1 MSKNGRVAFL
11 ERAGSKVMDVIRYDG
26 RVAVITG
33 AGGGLGRS
41 YALYLAERGAK
52 IVVNDLGGSTDGK
65 GNDVKAADAVV
76 AQIRALGAEAV
87 ASYDSVATAQGGARI
102 IQAALDAFGT
112 VDIVINNAGILRDS
126 SMVKM
131 TAENFD
137 ILIDVH
143 LKGAFYVTQP
153 AFRVMKD
160 KGYGRVVYTASGAG
174 VFGNFGQAN
183 YAAAKMGLVGL
194 SSVTA
199 IEGAKY
205 NIKSNVITPIAR
217 TRLTEDLMG
226 PTGDMFAPEFITP
239 MVAYLVS
246 EGCEFSHEIFNVGA
260 GRYSRIFI
268 ASAPGWN
275 APKGTTPAVED
286 IRDHLA
292 AICSTEGYKVPVT
305 ASDA

>member
-1 MSKNGRVAFL
+1 MS
-11 ERAGSKVMDVIRYDG
+11 SIRYDG

-52 IVVNDLGGSTDGK
+52 VVVNDLGGSTDGH
-65 GNDVKAADAVV
+65 GNNSAAADKVV
-76 AQIRALGAEAV
+76 SEIEANGGEAV
-87 ASYDSVATAQGGARI
+87 ANYDSVASAAGGARI
-102 IQAALDAFGT
+102 ISTAMDAFGS
-112 VDIVINNAGILRDS
+112 VDIVINNAGILRDA

-131 TAENFD
+131 SSESFD
-137 ILIDVH
+137 MLIDVH

-153 AFRVMKD
+153 AFRIMKEN
-160 KGYGRVVYTASGAG
+160 GYGRVVYTASAAG

-194 SSVTA
+194 SNVTA

-226 PTGDMFAPEFITP
+226 ALGDMFAPEFIAP
-239 MVAYLVS
+239 MVAYLAS
-246 EGCEFSHEIFNVGA
+246 EQCEYSHEIFNVGA

-268 ASAPGWN
+268 GSAPGWN
-275 APKGTTPAVED
+275 APPGTTPSVED
-286 IRDHLA
+286 IRDKLA
-292 AICSTEGYKVPVT
+292 QISSTEGFKIPAS

>member
-1 MSKNGRVAFL
+1 MA
-11 ERAGSKVMDVIRYDG
+11 DIRYDD

-52 IVVNDLGGSTDGK
+52 VVVNDLGGGTDGQ
-65 GNDVKAADAVV
+65 GNDTRAADTVV
-76 AQIRALGAEAV
+76 KEVQALGSEAV
-87 ASYDSVATAQGGARI
+87 ASYESVSSARGGELI
-102 IQAALDAFGT
+102 IQTAMETFGR

-126 SMVKM
+126 SLAKM
-131 TAENFD
+131 SADNFD
-137 ILIDVH
+137 ALIDVH

-153 AFRVMKD
+153 AFKFMKES
-160 KGYGRVVYTASGAG
+160 GYGRVVYTASGAG
-174 VFGNFGQAN
+174 LFGNFGQAN

-217 TRLTEDLMG
+217 TRLTENVMG
-226 PTGDMFAPEFITP
+226 ATGDMFAPEFIAP

-246 EGCEFSHEIFNVGA
+246 EDCVYSHEIFNVGA
-260 GRYSRIFI
+260 GRYSRIFVG
-268 ASAPGWN
+268 SAPGWN
-275 APKGTTPAVED
+275 APEGVTPTVEN
-286 IRDHLA
+286 IRDEL
-292 AICSTEGYKVPVT
+292 STIFSAEGYKIP
-305 ASDA
+305 ASAVDA